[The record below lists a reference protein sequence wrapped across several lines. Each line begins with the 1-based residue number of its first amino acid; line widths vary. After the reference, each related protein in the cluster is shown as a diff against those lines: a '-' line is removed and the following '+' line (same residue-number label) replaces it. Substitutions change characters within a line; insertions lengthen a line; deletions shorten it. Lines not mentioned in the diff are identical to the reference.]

1 MCGGWERSLLAV
13 SSYSYDADLV
23 DVLLAAATAL
33 ALCAG
38 CMSRDSGSAAQSP
51 KPAVHT
57 GVLVVHV
64 GAFGGPLRR
73 DGRMGASNAPES
85 DAPVSAMAATGRTW
99 TATTGRDG
107 IAAGRSRLVST
118 GCRPLSA
125 VHRNAS
131 RSWPVNVPMCRSLAS
146 FRSVDYIAGVRQ
158 PAAS

>member
-107 IAAGRSRLVST
+107 IASWSVPAGQYRVS
-118 GCRPLSA
+118 S
-125 VHRNAS
+125 
-131 RSWPVNVPMCRSLAS
+131 S
-146 FRSVDYIAGVRQ
+146 FCGSSQRVTVVAGKRAYVQIACVI
-158 PAAS
+158 P